1 LFDVEVVGEVMRFAV
16 DTGGTFTDLIVE
28 DDDDGLHMF
37 KAATTPD
44 DPIRGVLDSL
54 QVAADDF
61 GMELGAL
68 LSKADLFIHG
78 TTHAINAIVTGNTAK
93 TAFLTTEGHRDILVF
108 REGGRMEPFNFTVPY
123 PQPYIPRALSYE
135 VPGRILSDASEMRP
149 LDENRVIEILE
160 DLKAKEVESVAVC
173 LLWSII
179 NSAHEDR
186 VGELIAQHLPGVP
199 YTLSHVLNPSLREY
213 RRASSAAID
222 ASLKPLMSAYM
233 HNLTGRLS
241 EAGFAGRVLI
251 VTSQGG
257 MMDASDIAEQP
268 IHLINSGPSMAPV
281 SGRYFARE
289 DEGSDT
295 AVIADTGGTT
305 YDVSL
310 VRRGRIPWTRETW
323 IGQPYR
329 GHMTGFPSVD
339 VKSIGAGGGSIAW
352 VDDGGMLHVGPQSAG
367 AVPGPACYGQGG
379 DKPTVTDASLV
390 LGYLDPE
397 FFLGGN
403 MSLDMEASRAA
414 IQRDVAAPM
423 KMSLEEA
430 AAAVISIATEN
441 MVQAIVDI
449 TVNQGI
455 DPRDAILI
463 GGGGAAG
470 INSVAIGRR
479 LGSER
484 VIIPEVGAALSA
496 AGAMMSDLHSQYTRT
511 FFAKSESF
519 DAAGVNGILD
529 VLEASCNAFIDG
541 PGQGSIDQTI
551 EFFAEARYPEQVWE
565 IEVPLASRRFESD
578 ADLEALVQGFH
589 KVHEELFAIR
599 DPDSG
604 VEVVGWTASVKC
616 RLREGESGSLA
627 VRELEATTD
636 RSRPVYFTGHGLVDA
651 TVRRFE
657 AMKEGEVLAGPAI
670 IESPFTTVV
679 VDPGATAERRAS
691 GSLSIVPGT
700 SGL

>member
-1 LFDVEVVGEVMRFAV
+1 MRFAV

-28 DDDDGLHMF
+28 DDDNGLHMF
-37 KAATTPD
+37 KASTTPD

-54 QVAADDF
+54 QVAADGF
-61 GMELGAL
+61 GMDLGELLG
-68 LSKADLFIHG
+68 KGELFIHG

-93 TAFLTTEGHRDILVF
+93 TAFLTTEGHRDILVW

-123 PQPYIPRALSYE
+123 PEPYIPRALSFE
-135 VPGRILSDASEMRP
+135 VPGRILADASELHP
-149 LDENRVIEILE
+149 LDEGRVIEILQE
-160 DLKAKEVESVAVC
+160 LKAKDVEAIAVC

-179 NSAHEDR
+179 NPSHEDR
-186 VGELIAQHLPGVP
+186 VGQLIEQHLPGVP

-222 ASLKPLMSAYM
+222 ASLKPQMSAYM
-233 HNLTGRLS
+233 RNLTGRLS
-241 EAGFAGRVLI
+241 DAEFDGRVLI

-257 MMDASDIAEQP
+257 MMDAADIAEQP

-289 DEGSDT
+289 DEGSDN

-367 AVPGPACYGQGG
+367 ALPGPACYGQGG
-379 DKPTVTDASLV
+379 GKPTVTDASLV

-397 FFLGGN
+397 FFLGGS
-403 MSLDMEASRAA
+403 MSLDVDAA
-414 IQRDVAAPM
+414 RTAIERDVAGPM
-423 KMSLEEA
+423 NLSLEDA

-441 MVQAIVDI
+441 MVQAIIDI

-455 DPRDAILI
+455 DPREAVLI

-470 INSVAIGRR
+470 LNSTAIGRR

-484 VIIPEVGAALSA
+484 VLIPEVGAALSA

-511 FFAKSESF
+511 FFATSENF
-519 DAAGVNGILD
+519 DTDGVNAILD
-529 VLEASCNAFIDG
+529 ALEAKCNAFIDG

-565 IEVPLASRRFESD
+565 IEVPLASRRFNGD
-578 ADLEALVQGFH
+578 DDVRALVAEFH
-589 KVHEELFAIR
+589 KTHEDIFAIA
-599 DPDSG
+599 DPDSEI
-604 VEVVGWTASVKC
+604 EVVGWTASVKC
-616 RLREGESGSLA
+616 RLRESEAGSLA
-627 VRELEATTD
+627 ERELQTSVDGT
-636 RSRPVYFTGHGLVDA
+636 RKVYFSGHGYVDA

-657 AMKEGEVLAGPAI
+657 AMKAGEVLEGPAI

-679 VDPGATAERRAS
+679 VDPGATAERRPS
-691 GSLSIVPGT
+691 GSVSIVPGT
-700 SGL
+700 AKA

>member
-1 LFDVEVVGEVMRFAV
+1 MRFAV

-28 DDDDGLHMF
+28 DDENGLHMF
-37 KAATTPD
+37 KASTTPD

-61 GMELGAL
+61 ELSLADL
-68 LSKADLFIHG
+68 LGKADLFIHG

-135 VPGRILSDASEMRP
+135 VPGRILADASEKKP
-149 LDENRVIEILE
+149 LDEGRVVEILNE
-160 DLKAKEVESVAVC
+160 LKAKEVEAVAVC

-179 NSAHEDR
+179 NPAHEDR
-186 VGELIAQHLPGVP
+186 VGELIEQHLPGVP

-222 ASLKPLMSAYM
+222 ASLKPQMSAYM
-233 HNLTGRLS
+233 RNLTGRLT
-241 EAGFAGRVLI
+241 EAGFDGRTLI

-403 MSLDMEASRAA
+403 MSLDLDASRDA
-414 IQRDVAAPM
+414 IIREVATPM
-423 KMSLEEA
+423 NLSLEDA

-470 INSVAIGRR
+470 INSTAIGRR

-496 AGAMMSDLHSQYTRT
+496 AGAMMSDLHAQYTRT
-511 FFAKSESF
+511 FFATSEGF
-519 DAAGVNGILD
+519 DADGVNGILD
-529 VLEASCNAFIDG
+529 VLEASCNSFIDG

-578 ADLEALVQGFH
+578 ADVQALVQEFH
-589 KVHEELFAIR
+589 KVHEDIFAIN
-599 DPDSG
+599 DPNSG

-627 VRELEATTD
+627 ARDLKTSVDGTRK
-636 RSRPVYFTGHGLVDA
+636 VYFSGHGHVDA

-657 AMKEGEVLAGPAI
+657 AMKQGEVLAGPAI

-691 GSLSIVPGT
+691 GSVSIVPGKT
-700 SGL
+700 AA

>member
-1 LFDVEVVGEVMRFAV
+1 MRFAV

-28 DDDDGLHMF
+28 DDDNGLHMF
-37 KAATTPD
+37 KASTTPD

-61 GMELGAL
+61 GLGLDAL
-68 LSKADLFIHG
+68 LGKADLFIHG

-135 VPGRILSDASEMRP
+135 VPGRILADASEMRP
-149 LDENRVIEILE
+149 LDEGRVVEILNE
-160 DLKAKEVESVAVC
+160 LKSKNVEAVAVC

-179 NSAHEDR
+179 NPAHEDR
-186 VGELIAQHLPGVP
+186 VGALIEEHLPGVP

-222 ASLKPLMSAYM
+222 ASLKPQMSAYM
-233 HNLTGRLS
+233 RNLTGRLS
-241 EAGFAGRVLI
+241 EAGFGGRVLI

-310 VRRGRIPWTRETW
+310 VRKGRIPWTRETW

-403 MSLDMEASRAA
+403 MSLDLEASRAA
-414 IQRDVAAPM
+414 IERDVAKPM
-423 KMSLEEA
+423 NLGLEDA

-470 INSVAIGRR
+470 INSTAIGRR

-496 AGAMMSDLHSQYTRT
+496 AGAMMSDLHAQYTRT
-511 FFAKSESF
+511 FFATSEDF
-519 DAAGVNGILD
+519 DADGVNAILD
-529 VLEASCNAFIDG
+529 TLEASCNQFING
-541 PGQGSIDQTI
+541 PGEGSLDQTI

-578 ADLEALVQGFH
+578 SDLQALVEEFH
-589 KVHEELFAIR
+589 KVHEDIFAIN
-599 DPDSG
+599 DPESG

-616 RLREGESGSLA
+616 RLRESESGSLA
-627 VRELEATTD
+627 AREFKTSVDGTRKA
-636 RSRPVYFTGHGLVDA
+636 YFSGHGHVDA

-657 AMKEGEVLAGPAI
+657 AMKEGEVLKGPAI

-691 GSLSIVPGT
+691 GSVSIVPGT
-700 SGL
+700 AAV

>member
-1 LFDVEVVGEVMRFAV
+1 MRFAV

-61 GMELGAL
+61 GLELGAL
-68 LSKADLFIHG
+68 LAKADLFIHG

-179 NSAHEDR
+179 NSVHEDR
-186 VGELIAQHLPGVP
+186 VGELIAQHLPGLP

-657 AMKEGEVLAGPAI
+657 AMNEGEVLAGPAI

-691 GSLSIVPGT
+691 GSLSIVPGK

>member
-1 LFDVEVVGEVMRFAV
+1 MRFAV

-28 DDDDGLHMF
+28 DDDHGLHMF
-37 KAATTPD
+37 KASTTPD
-44 DPIRGVLDSL
+44 DPIRGVIDSL

-61 GMELGAL
+61 GMSLEVL
-68 LSKADLFIHG
+68 LDKADLFIHG

-135 VPGRILSDASEMRP
+135 VPGRILSDASEMSP
-149 LDENRVIEILE
+149 LDEGRVVEILE
-160 DLKAKEVESVAVC
+160 DLKRKDVEAVAVC

-179 NSAHEDR
+179 NPAHEDR

-222 ASLKPLMSAYM
+222 ASLKPQMSAYM
-233 HNLTGRLS
+233 GNLTGRLS
-241 EAGFAGRVLI
+241 DAGFGGRVLI

-295 AVIADTGGTT
+295 AIIADTGGTT

-310 VRRGRIPWTRETW
+310 VRKGRIPWSRETW

-390 LGYLDPE
+390 LGYLDPA

-403 MSLDMEASRAA
+403 MSLDIDAA
-414 IQRDVAAPM
+414 RSAIEREVATPM
-423 KMSLEEA
+423 GLSLEDA

-470 INSVAIGRR
+470 INSTAIGRR

-496 AGAMMSDLHSQYTRT
+496 AGAMMSDLHAQYTRT
-511 FFAKSESF
+511 FFATSESF
-519 DAAGVNGILD
+519 DAAGVNAILD
-529 VLEASCNAFIDG
+529 VLEARCNQFIGG
-541 PGQGSIDQTI
+541 PGAGSLEQVI

-578 ADLEALVQGFH
+578 ADIEALVREFH
-589 KVHEELFAIR
+589 KVHEDIFAIN
-599 DPDSG
+599 DPESG

-627 VRELEATTD
+627 KRDFKTSVDGTRK
-636 RSRPVYFTGHGLVDA
+636 VYFSGHGHVDA

-657 AMKEGEVLAGPAI
+657 AMKEGEVLSGPAI

-691 GSLSIVPGT
+691 GSVSIVPGQNVT
-700 SGL
+700 EGSA

>member
-1 LFDVEVVGEVMRFAV
+1 MRFAV

-61 GMELGAL
+61 GLELGAL
-68 LSKADLFIHG
+68 LAKADLFIHG

-179 NSAHEDR
+179 NSVHEDR
-186 VGELIAQHLPGVP
+186 VGELIAQHLPGLP

>member
-1 LFDVEVVGEVMRFAV
+1 MRFAV

-68 LSKADLFIHG
+68 LAKADLFIHG

-186 VGELIAQHLPGVP
+186 VGELIAQHLPGLP

-657 AMKEGEVLAGPAI
+657 AMNEGEVLAGPAI

>member
-1 LFDVEVVGEVMRFAV
+1 MRFAV

-28 DDDDGLHMF
+28 DDDGGLHMF

-44 DPIRGVLDSL
+44 DPIRGVIDSL
-54 QVAADDF
+54 ENAAA
-61 GMELGAL
+61 GLGTDLAGL
-68 LSKADLFIHG
+68 LGQGELFIHG

-93 TAFLTTEGHRDILVF
+93 TAFLTSQGHRDILVF
-108 REGGRMEPFNFTVPY
+108 REGGRMEPFNFTVPF
-123 PQPYIPRALSYE
+123 PQPYVPRALTFE
-135 VPGRILSDASEMRP
+135 VPGRMLADGSEMTP
-149 LDENRVIEILE
+149 FDEAAVLQIIEQ
-160 DLKAKEVESVAVC
+160 LKKHQVEAVAVC
-173 LLWSII
+173 LLWSIV

-186 VGELIAQHLPGVP
+186 VGELLAAHLPGVP

-233 HNLTGRLS
+233 HNLSGRLLD
-241 EAGFAGRVLI
+241 AGFGGRVLI
-251 VTSQGG
+251 VTSQAGV
-257 MMDASDIAEQP
+257 MDAEDIAESP

-281 SGRYFARE
+281 SGRYFARV
-289 DEGSDT
+289 DEQSDT

-310 VRRGRIPWTRETW
+310 VRRGGIPWTRETW
-323 IGQPYR
+323 IGEPYR

-352 VDDGGMLHVGPQSAG
+352 VDDGGMLHVGPHSAG

-379 DKPTVTDASLV
+379 DKPTVTDAALV

-397 FFLGGN
+397 FFLGGA
-403 MSLDMEASRAA
+403 MALDIAGARTTLNK
-414 IQRDVAAPM
+414 DVAQPM
-423 KMSLEEA
+423 GLSLEDA

-455 DPRDAILI
+455 DPREAMLI

-470 INSVAIGRR
+470 LNSIAIARR
-479 LGSER
+479 LGSPR
-484 VIIPEVGAALSA
+484 AIIPEVGAALSA
-496 AGAMMSDLHSQYTRT
+496 AGAMMSDLTSQYRRT
-511 FFAKSESF
+511 LFTTSEAF
-519 DAAGVNGILD
+519 DRAAVNQLLD
-529 VLEASCNAFIDG
+529 QLEASCQRFIDG
-541 PGQGSIDQTI
+541 PGTGAIETSI

-565 IEVPLASRRFESD
+565 IEVPIESGRFNSGD
-578 ADLEALVQGFH
+578 DVTALVEAFH
-589 KVHEELFAIR
+589 DAHQDIFAIN
-599 DPDSG
+599 DPGSG
-604 VEVVGWTASVKC
+604 IEVVSWTAAVKC
-616 RLREGESGSLA
+616 RLRESESGTLVA
-627 VRELEATTD
+627 ANTTTAIEG
-636 RSRPVYFTGHGLVDA
+636 SRKAYFGGIGFVDA
-651 TVRRFE
+651 AVRRFE
-657 AMKEGEVLAGPAI
+657 TMAVGEILAGPAI

-691 GSLSIVPGT
+691 GSLSIDPGVA
-700 SGL
+700 

>member
-1 LFDVEVVGEVMRFAV
+1 MRFAV

-28 DDDDGLHMF
+28 DDDNGLHMF
-37 KAATTPD
+37 KASTTPD

-61 GMELGAL
+61 GVSLADLLG
-68 LSKADLFIHG
+68 KADLFIHG

-135 VPGRILSDASEMRP
+135 VPGRILADASEKTP
-149 LDENRVIEILE
+149 LDEGRVVEILQE
-160 DLKAKEVESVAVC
+160 LKSKKVEAVAVC

-179 NSAHEDR
+179 NPAHEDR
-186 VGELIAQHLPGVP
+186 VGALMEEHLPGVP

-222 ASLKPLMSAYM
+222 ASLKPQMSAYM
-233 HNLTGRLS
+233 RNLTGRLS
-241 EAGFAGRVLI
+241 EAGFDGRVLI

-310 VRRGRIPWTRETW
+310 VRKGRIPWTRETW

-403 MSLDMEASRAA
+403 MALDVEASRAA
-414 IQRDVAAPM
+414 IERDVAKPM
-423 KMSLEEA
+423 NLSLEEA

-470 INSVAIGRR
+470 INSTAIGRR

-496 AGAMMSDLHSQYTRT
+496 AGAMMSDLHAQYTRT
-511 FFAKSESF
+511 FFATSDAF
-519 DAAGVNGILD
+519 DADGVNGILD

-541 PGQGSIDQTI
+541 PGRGSIDQTI

-565 IEVPLASRRFESD
+565 IEVPLAARRFESD
-578 ADLEALVQGFH
+578 ADVQALVQEFH
-589 KVHEELFAIR
+589 KVHEDIFAIN
-599 DPDSG
+599 DPESG

-627 VRELEATTD
+627 KREFGTAVDGT
-636 RSRPVYFTGHGLVDA
+636 RKVYFSGHGHVDA

-657 AMKEGEVLAGPAI
+657 AMKEGEVLNGPAI

-691 GSLSIVPGT
+691 GSVSIVPGKAAA
-700 SGL
+700 

>member
-1 LFDVEVVGEVMRFAV
+1 MRFAV

-28 DDDDGLHMF
+28 DDENGLHMF
-37 KAATTPD
+37 KASTTPD

-61 GMELGAL
+61 ELSLADL
-68 LSKADLFIHG
+68 LGKADLFIHG

-135 VPGRILSDASEMRP
+135 VPGRILADASEKKP
-149 LDENRVIEILE
+149 LDEGRVVEILNE
-160 DLKAKEVESVAVC
+160 LKAKEVEAVAVC

-179 NSAHEDR
+179 NPAHEDR
-186 VGELIAQHLPGVP
+186 VGELIEQHLPGVP

-222 ASLKPLMSAYM
+222 ASLKPQMSAYM
-233 HNLTGRLS
+233 RNLTGRLT
-241 EAGFAGRVLI
+241 EAGFDGRTLI

-403 MSLDMEASRAA
+403 MSLDLDASRDA
-414 IQRDVAAPM
+414 IIREVATPM
-423 KMSLEEA
+423 NLSLEDA

-470 INSVAIGRR
+470 INSTAIGRR

-496 AGAMMSDLHSQYTRT
+496 AGAMMSDLHAQYTRT
-511 FFAKSESF
+511 FFATSEGF
-519 DAAGVNGILD
+519 DADGVNGILD
-529 VLEASCNAFIDG
+529 VLEASCNSFIDG

-578 ADLEALVQGFH
+578 ADVQALVQEFH
-589 KVHEELFAIR
+589 KVHEDI
-599 DPDSG
+599 
-604 VEVVGWTASVKC
+604 
-616 RLREGESGSLA
+616 LRSTIPTLGLKSWAGRHRSNVDC
-627 VRELEATTD
+627 VRAKAALW
-636 RSRPVYFTGHGLVDA
+636 P
-651 TVRRFE
+651 
-657 AMKEGEVLAGPAI
+657 
-670 IESPFTTVV
+670 
-679 VDPGATAERRAS
+679 
-691 GSLSIVPGT
+691 PGT
-700 SGL
+700 SRHRSMGHGKSISRAMAMLMRRCVVLRP

>member
-1 LFDVEVVGEVMRFAV
+1 
-16 DTGGTFTDLIVE
+16 
-28 DDDDGLHMF
+28 
-37 KAATTPD
+37 
-44 DPIRGVLDSL
+44 
-54 QVAADDF
+54 
-61 GMELGAL
+61 
-68 LSKADLFIHG
+68 
-78 TTHAINAIVTGNTAK
+78 
-93 TAFLTTEGHRDILVF
+93 
-108 REGGRMEPFNFTVPY
+108 MEPFNFTVPY

-179 NSAHEDR
+179 NSVHEDR
-186 VGELIAQHLPGVP
+186 VGELIAQHLPGLP

-657 AMKEGEVLAGPAI
+657 AMNEGEVLAGPAI

-691 GSLSIVPGT
+691 GSLSIVPGK

>member
-1 LFDVEVVGEVMRFAV
+1 MRFAV

-28 DDDDGLHMF
+28 DDENGLHMF
-37 KAATTPD
+37 KASTTPD

-61 GMELGAL
+61 ELSLADL
-68 LSKADLFIHG
+68 LGKADLFIHG

-135 VPGRILSDASEMRP
+135 VPGRILADASEKKP
-149 LDENRVIEILE
+149 LDEGRVVEILNE
-160 DLKAKEVESVAVC
+160 LKAKEVEAVAVC

-179 NSAHEDR
+179 NPAHEDR
-186 VGELIAQHLPGVP
+186 VGELIEQHLPGVP

-222 ASLKPLMSAYM
+222 ASLKPQMSAYM
-233 HNLTGRLS
+233 RNLTGRLT
-241 EAGFAGRVLI
+241 EAGFDGRTLI

-403 MSLDMEASRAA
+403 MSLDLDASRDA
-414 IQRDVAAPM
+414 IIREVATPM
-423 KMSLEEA
+423 NLSLEDA

-470 INSVAIGRR
+470 INSTAIGRR

-496 AGAMMSDLHSQYTRT
+496 AGAMMSDLHAQYTRT
-511 FFAKSESF
+511 FFATSEGF
-519 DAAGVNGILD
+519 DADGVNGILD
-529 VLEASCNAFIDG
+529 VLEASCNNFIDG

-578 ADLEALVQGFH
+578 ADVQALVQEFH
-589 KVHEELFAIR
+589 KVHEDIFAIN
-599 DPDSG
+599 DPNSG

-627 VRELEATTD
+627 ARELKTSVDGT
-636 RSRPVYFTGHGLVDA
+636 RKVYFSGHGHVDA

-657 AMKEGEVLAGPAI
+657 AMKQGEVLAGPAI

-691 GSLSIVPGT
+691 GSVSIVPGKAAA
-700 SGL
+700 

>member
-1 LFDVEVVGEVMRFAV
+1 MRFAV

-28 DDDDGLHMF
+28 DDDNGLHMF
-37 KAATTPD
+37 KASTTPD

-61 GMELGAL
+61 GVSLADLLG
-68 LSKADLFIHG
+68 KADLFIHG

-135 VPGRILSDASEMRP
+135 VPGRILADASEKTP
-149 LDENRVIEILE
+149 LDEGRVVEILQE
-160 DLKAKEVESVAVC
+160 LKSKKVEAVAVC

-179 NSAHEDR
+179 NPAHEDR
-186 VGELIAQHLPGVP
+186 VGALMEEHLPGVP

-222 ASLKPLMSAYM
+222 ASLKPQMSAYM
-233 HNLTGRLS
+233 RNLTGRLS
-241 EAGFAGRVLI
+241 EAGFDGRVLI

-310 VRRGRIPWTRETW
+310 VRKGRIPWTRETW

-403 MSLDMEASRAA
+403 MALDVEASRAA
-414 IQRDVAAPM
+414 IERDVAKPM
-423 KMSLEEA
+423 NLSLEEA

-470 INSVAIGRR
+470 INSTAIGRR

-496 AGAMMSDLHSQYTRT
+496 AGAMMSDLHAQYTRT
-511 FFAKSESF
+511 FFATSDAF
-519 DAAGVNGILD
+519 DADGVNGILD

-541 PGQGSIDQTI
+541 PGRGSIDQTI

-565 IEVPLASRRFESD
+565 IEVPLAARRFESD
-578 ADLEALVQGFH
+578 ADVQALVQEFH
-589 KVHEELFAIR
+589 KVHEDIFAIN
-599 DPDSG
+599 DPESG

-627 VRELEATTD
+627 KRDFGTAVDGTRK
-636 RSRPVYFTGHGLVDA
+636 VYFSGHGHVDA

-657 AMKEGEVLAGPAI
+657 AMKEGEVLNGPAI

-691 GSLSIVPGT
+691 GSVSIVPGKAAA
-700 SGL
+700 

>member
-1 LFDVEVVGEVMRFAV
+1 MRFAV

-68 LSKADLFIHG
+68 LAKADLFIHG

-657 AMKEGEVLAGPAI
+657 AMNEGEVLAGPAI

>member
-1 LFDVEVVGEVMRFAV
+1 MRFAV

-28 DDDDGLHMF
+28 DDDNGLHMF
-37 KAATTPD
+37 KASTTPD

-61 GMELGAL
+61 GLSLDAL
-68 LSKADLFIHG
+68 LEKADLFIHG

-123 PQPYIPRALSYE
+123 PEPYIPRALSYE
-135 VPGRILSDASEMRP
+135 IPGRILADASEMRP
-149 LDENRVIEILE
+149 LDEGRVLEILKE
-160 DLKAKEVESVAVC
+160 LKSQEIEAIAVC

-179 NSAHEDR
+179 NPAHEDR
-186 VGELIAQHLPGVP
+186 VGALIDEHLPGVP

-222 ASLKPLMSAYM
+222 ASLKPQMSAYM
-233 HNLTGRLS
+233 RNLTGRLGD
-241 EAGFAGRVLI
+241 AGFDGRVLI

-310 VRRGRIPWTRETW
+310 VRKGRIPWTRETW

-403 MSLDMEASRAA
+403 MSLDLDASRAA
-414 IQRDVAAPM
+414 IERDVAGPM
-423 KMSLEEA
+423 NLSLEEA

-470 INSVAIGRR
+470 INSTAIGRR

-496 AGAMMSDLHSQYTRT
+496 AGAMMSDLHAQYTRT
-511 FFAKSESF
+511 FFATSDDFDSE
-519 DAAGVNGILD
+519 GVNAILD
-529 VLEASCNAFIDG
+529 MLEASCNQFING
-541 PGQGSIDQTI
+541 PGQDSLDQTI

-565 IEVPLASRRFESD
+565 IEVPLASSRFESD
-578 ADLEALVQGFH
+578 ADVQALVSEFH
-589 KVHEELFAIR
+589 KVHEDIFAIN
-599 DPDSG
+599 DPESG

-616 RLREGESGSLA
+616 RLRESESGSLA
-627 VRELEATTD
+627 AREFKTSVDGT
-636 RSRPVYFTGHGLVDA
+636 RKVYFSGHGHVDA

-657 AMKEGEVLAGPAI
+657 AMKEGEVLQGPAI

-691 GSLSIVPGT
+691 GSVSIVPGQAAA
-700 SGL
+700 

>member
-1 LFDVEVVGEVMRFAV
+1 MRFAV

-28 DDDDGLHMF
+28 DDDNGLHMF
-37 KAATTPD
+37 KASTTPD

-61 GMELGAL
+61 GLSLDTL
-68 LSKADLFIHG
+68 LEKADLFIHG

-123 PQPYIPRALSYE
+123 PEPYIPRALSYE
-135 VPGRILSDASEMRP
+135 IPERILADASEMRP
-149 LDENRVIEILE
+149 LDEGRVLEILKE
-160 DLKAKEVESVAVC
+160 LKSQEIEAIAVC

-179 NSAHEDR
+179 NPAHEDR
-186 VGELIAQHLPGVP
+186 VGALIDEHLPGVP

-222 ASLKPLMSAYM
+222 ASLKPQMSAYM
-233 HNLTGRLS
+233 RNLTGRLGD
-241 EAGFAGRVLI
+241 AGFDGRVLI

-310 VRRGRIPWTRETW
+310 VRKGRIPWTRETW

-329 GHMTGFPSVD
+329 GHMSGFPSVD

-403 MSLDMEASRAA
+403 MSLDLDASRAV
-414 IQRDVAAPM
+414 IERDVAGPM
-423 KMSLEEA
+423 NLSLEEA

-470 INSVAIGRR
+470 INSTAIGRR

-496 AGAMMSDLHSQYTRT
+496 AGAMMSDLHAQYTRT
-511 FFAKSESF
+511 FFATSDDFDSE
-519 DAAGVNGILD
+519 GVNAILD
-529 VLEASCNAFIDG
+529 MLEASCNQFING
-541 PGQGSIDQTI
+541 PGQDSLDQTI

-565 IEVPLASRRFESD
+565 IEVPLASSRFEND
-578 ADLEALVQGFH
+578 ADVQALVSEFH
-589 KVHEELFAIR
+589 KVHEDIFAIN
-599 DPDSG
+599 DPESG

-616 RLREGESGSLA
+616 RLRESESGSLA
-627 VRELEATTD
+627 AREFKTSVDGT
-636 RSRPVYFTGHGLVDA
+636 RKVYFSGHGHVDA

-657 AMKEGEVLAGPAI
+657 AMKEGEVLQGPAI

-691 GSLSIVPGT
+691 GSVSIVPGQAAA
-700 SGL
+700 